1 VVREEGP
8 CEWPPAQ
15 VLEHAGVDR
24 EGVIPALAIQD
35 LEKHHPVAE
44 KGLQTAIKH
53 LDDVGLCDAAAQL
66 VDELGRR
73 FRRDRFLQASTR
85 LEPGGGGRGGRDSRG
100 CGSRVAL
107 QRSTG
112 RTWHCHRYTNP
123 VPFTPPKP
131 IAPTPEDLRGST
143 VLVVDDERAWRVIL
157 ETDLRMLGY
166 KVSMAEDA
174 DQALEKAQ
182 SDQPE
187 VAIIDLMLP
196 EPMDGWGL
204 LNELRARGQKV
215 PVIFYTAYP
224 VFPSGTDDPD
234 VVGYM
239 SKAIDRADLYA
250 LLPPAIR
257 RSRERRNSDS

>member
-1 VVREEGP
+1 LP
-8 CEWPPAQ
+8 WIYC
-15 VLEHAGVDR
+15 
-24 EGVIPALAIQD
+24 
-35 LEKHHPVAE
+35 
-44 KGLQTAIKH
+44 
-53 LDDVGLCDAAAQL
+53 
-66 VDELGRR
+66 
-73 FRRDRFLQASTR
+73 AS
-85 LEPGGGGRGGRDSRG
+85 
-100 CGSRVAL
+100 
-107 QRSTG
+107 
-112 RTWHCHRYTNP
+112 NP
-123 VPFTPPKP
+123 LPFTPPKP
-131 IAPTPEDLRGST
+131 IAPTPDDLRGST

-174 DQALEKAQ
+174 DQALERAK
-182 SDQPE
+182 SDGPE

-204 LNELRARGQKV
+204 LNELRARGQKL

-239 SKAIDRADLYA
+239 SKAVDRADLYA

-257 RSRERRNSDS
+257 RSRERRGGDS

>member
-1 VVREEGP
+1 MS
-8 CEWPPAQ
+8 
-15 VLEHAGVDR
+15 
-24 EGVIPALAIQD
+24 ALADGPPPTRGRGTAEARGRARFAGLVGACD
-35 LEKHHPVAE
+35 L
-44 KGLQTAIKH
+44 GL
-53 LDDVGLCDAAAQL
+53 
-66 VDELGRR
+66 RR
-73 FRRDRFLQASTR
+73 
-85 LEPGGGGRGGRDSRG
+85 GGRGIATDILPENS
-100 CGSRVAL
+100 
-107 QRSTG
+107 
-112 RTWHCHRYTNP
+112 

-174 DQALEKAQ
+174 DEALERAQ
-182 SDQPE
+182 ADAPE

-204 LNELRARGQKV
+204 LNELRTRGQNV

-239 SKAIDRADLYA
+239 SKAVDRADLYA

-257 RSRERRNSDS
+257 RSRERRNSAPSV

>member
-1 VVREEGP
+1 
-8 CEWPPAQ
+8 
-15 VLEHAGVDR
+15 
-24 EGVIPALAIQD
+24 
-35 LEKHHPVAE
+35 
-44 KGLQTAIKH
+44 
-53 LDDVGLCDAAAQL
+53 
-66 VDELGRR
+66 
-73 FRRDRFLQASTR
+73 
-85 LEPGGGGRGGRDSRG
+85 
-100 CGSRVAL
+100 
-107 QRSTG
+107 
-112 RTWHCHRYTNP
+112 

-182 SDQPE
+182 SDGPE

-204 LNELRARGQKV
+204 LNELRARGQKL

-239 SKAIDRADLYA
+239 SKAVDRADLYA

-257 RSRERRNSDS
+257 RSRERRESQPT

>member
-1 VVREEGP
+1 MPSVSGGQ
-8 CEWPPAQ
+8 PA
-15 VLEHAGVDR
+15 AR
-24 EGVIPALAIQD
+24 A
-35 LEKHHPVAE
+35 
-44 KGLQTAIKH
+44 
-53 LDDVGLCDAAAQL
+53 
-66 VDELGRR
+66 
-73 FRRDRFLQASTR
+73 
-85 LEPGGGGRGGRDSRG
+85 GGRGGRAASAAYGGVWTWPSID
-100 CGSRVAL
+100 CATYAL
-107 QRSTG
+107 
-112 RTWHCHRYTNP
+112 
-123 VPFTPPKP
+123 PFTPPKP
-131 IAPTPEDLRGST
+131 IAPTPDDLRGST
-143 VLVVDDERAWRVIL
+143 ILVVDDERAWRVIL

-187 VAIIDLMLP
+187 AAIIDLILP

>member
-1 VVREEGP
+1 MVREERPRQG
-8 CEWPPAQ
+8 PPAK
-15 VLEHAGVDR
+15 VLEYAKVAR
-24 EGVIPALAIQD
+24 EGVIPAFSVKD
-35 LEKHHPVAE
+35 LEKYDPVAE
-44 KGLQTAIKH
+44 LRCQAAIKD
-53 LDDVGLCDAAAQL
+53 LDDVGFGHAAAQL
-66 VDELGRR
+66 VDELSRR
-73 FRRDRFLQASTR
+73 CRRDGLLQASTR
-85 LEPGGGGRGGRDSRG
+85 LQPGGGRCRWDSRRR
-100 CGSRVAL
+100 GSRVAL
-107 QRSTG
+107 QRSTR

-143 VLVVDDERAWRVIL
+143 VLVVDDERAWQVIL

>member
-1 VVREEGP
+1 M
-8 CEWPPAQ
+8 
-15 VLEHAGVDR
+15 
-24 EGVIPALAIQD
+24 
-35 LEKHHPVAE
+35 
-44 KGLQTAIKH
+44 
-53 LDDVGLCDAAAQL
+53 
-66 VDELGRR
+66 
-73 FRRDRFLQASTR
+73 
-85 LEPGGGGRGGRDSRG
+85 
-100 CGSRVAL
+100 
-107 QRSTG
+107 
-112 RTWHCHRYTNP
+112 
-123 VPFTPPKP
+123 
-131 IAPTPEDLRGST
+131 
-143 VLVVDDERAWRVIL
+143 LVVDDERAWRVIL

-234 VVGYM
+234 VVGYK
-239 SKAIDRADLYA
+239 SKAIDRGGICTPSYRPRSGARASAETPTPRWLPTEEPAEPPSIDPVRARCEGQGADDRQCKGH
-250 LLPPAIR
+250 LLDFDSPSHPHVTPLNFQLMPGPDESMPRPIR
-257 RSRERRNSDS
+257 TSLFACCQLLLKIMYFYPWETQE

>member
-1 VVREEGP
+1 MT
-8 CEWPPAQ
+8 
-15 VLEHAGVDR
+15 
-24 EGVIPALAIQD
+24 ALAD
-35 LEKHHPVAE
+35 GTPA
-44 KGLQTAIKH
+44 
-53 LDDVGLCDAAAQL
+53 
-66 VDELGRR
+66 GR
-73 FRRDRFLQASTR
+73 
-85 LEPGGGGRGGRDSRG
+85 GRGGTEARLRARLAGLEGTCDRVLRWAGRG
-100 CGSRVAL
+100 ITTDILPENS
-107 QRSTG
+107 
-112 RTWHCHRYTNP
+112 

-157 ETDLRMLGY
+157 ETDLGMLGY

-174 DQALEKAQ
+174 DEALERAQ
-182 SDQPE
+182 ADEPE

-204 LNELRARGQKV
+204 LNELRARGQNV

-239 SKAIDRADLYA
+239 SKAVDRADLYA

-257 RSRERRNSDS
+257 RSRERRNSAPSA

>member
-1 VVREEGP
+1 VPGASTACEL
-8 CEWPPAQ
+8 EWPFAPIYCA
-15 VLEHAGVDR
+15 
-24 EGVIPALAIQD
+24 
-35 LEKHHPVAE
+35 
-44 KGLQTAIKH
+44 
-53 LDDVGLCDAAAQL
+53 
-66 VDELGRR
+66 
-73 FRRDRFLQASTR
+73 
-85 LEPGGGGRGGRDSRG
+85 
-100 CGSRVAL
+100 
-107 QRSTG
+107 
-112 RTWHCHRYTNP
+112 TNP
-123 VPFTPPKP
+123 LPFTPPKP

-143 VLVVDDERAWRVIL
+143 ILVVDDERAWRVIL

-174 DQALEKAQ
+174 DQALEKAK
-182 SDQPE
+182 SDNPE

-239 SKAIDRADLYA
+239 SKAVDRADLYA

-257 RSRERRNSDS
+257 RSRERRAES

>member
-1 VVREEGP
+1 LVAAVRPGGARLL
-8 CEWPPAQ
+8 PASG
-15 VLEHAGVDR
+15 AG
-24 EGVIPALAIQD
+24 EAWNFC
-35 LEKHHPVAE
+35 
-44 KGLQTAIKH
+44 GL
-53 LDDVGLCDAAAQL
+53 DAAL
-66 VDELGRR
+66 PPIYCPRIPL
-73 FRRDRFLQASTR
+73 
-85 LEPGGGGRGGRDSRG
+85 
-100 CGSRVAL
+100 
-107 QRSTG
+107 
-112 RTWHCHRYTNP
+112 
-123 VPFTPPKP
+123 PFTPPKP

-143 VLVVDDERAWRVIL
+143 VMVVDDERAWRVIL

-174 DQALEKAQ
+174 DEALERAQ
-182 SDQPE
+182 LDNPE

-239 SKAIDRADLYA
+239 SKAVDRADLYA

-257 RSRERRNSDS
+257 RSRERRNSVSGA

>member
-1 VVREEGP
+1 LAGLDGA
-8 CEWPPAQ
+8 CDL
-15 VLEHAGVDR
+15 VL
-24 EGVIPALAIQD
+24 
-35 LEKHHPVAE
+35 
-44 KGLQTAIKH
+44 
-53 LDDVGLCDAAAQL
+53 
-66 VDELGRR
+66 RR
-73 FRRDRFLQASTR
+73 A
-85 LEPGGGGRGGRDSRG
+85 GRGITTDILPENS
-100 CGSRVAL
+100 
-107 QRSTG
+107 
-112 RTWHCHRYTNP
+112 

-174 DQALEKAQ
+174 DEALERAQ
-182 SDQPE
+182 ADTPE

-204 LNELRARGQKV
+204 LNELRSRGQHV

-239 SKAIDRADLYA
+239 SKAVDRADLYA

-257 RSRERRNSDS
+257 RSRERRDSTPSA